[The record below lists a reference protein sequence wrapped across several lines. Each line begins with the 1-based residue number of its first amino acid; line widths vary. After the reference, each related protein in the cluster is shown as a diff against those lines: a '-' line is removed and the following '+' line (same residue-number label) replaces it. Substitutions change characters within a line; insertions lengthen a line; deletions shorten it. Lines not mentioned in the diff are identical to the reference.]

1 MIKKINFLFDILNK
15 KQKTRLS
22 ILLFL
27 MVFSSL
33 IEITTIVFLIE
44 FVSILGSE
52 GFSSG
57 VSIIERFANILN
69 LNTDFLN
76 LETFSYILI
85 FTIALNSIFVLAT
98 IYFTSKL
105 SLTTGGEMESS
116 LFRYYLRKNYLFHIN
131 SSSSQ
136 LMNNIFELVRR
147 VSNFVLEPSLV
158 IISKIIFLLP
168 LLTGLIIYQ
177 PLVAV
182 ISIFLILTSYMI
194 FFRLFRHKM
203 GNLGKTESVITEKKY
218 SILQEGL
225 NGIKEVKI
233 LNKFD
238 FFKNI
243 YDQLFAKLV
252 QIEVNRDIIGKFPRY
267 LIELFFFVFTVLI
280 ILFLSRSLNLT
291 FNEIIISLS
300 IFIICSYKIIPAFQQ
315 IYYHL
320 TIIKN
325 HIPALDQISEDLKK
339 SIQNEDLKDLKLRNN
354 TNFSNFNKIIINNLS
369 FDYNNKNLSIVKNL
383 SFEIKRGDKIALT
396 GLSGSGKTT
405 LINIILGL
413 LTPSSGEILI
423 DNEKINISNL
433 NNWQKILGFVPQSI
447 FFNERSIKENIAFGI
462 PKKDIDINKVKEL
475 IKKTKL
481 SKVVES
487 LPHKENTE
495 VGERGIKLSGGQQQR
510 LGIARALYNDP
521 KILILDEATNSLDN
535 LTENEILAFLENF
548 GKEITVIM
556 IAHKNDVI
564 KRFNKI
570 IFLHRGIISGFDNYE
585 NLIKSNEDFKNL
597 IDVKKTTEKDN
608 LF

>member
-1 MIKKINFLFDILNK
+1 
-15 KQKTRLS
+15 
-22 ILLFL
+22 

-52 GFSSG
+52 GFISNG
-57 VSIIERFANILN
+57 SIIARLSEIFSF
-69 LNTDFLN
+69 NTDFLN
-76 LETFSYILI
+76 LKVFSYILM
-85 FTIALNSIFVLAT
+85 FVIALNSIFVLTT
-98 IYFTSKL
+98 IYFTSKF

-116 LFRYYLRKNYLFHIN
+116 LFKYYLKKNYLFHIN

-158 IISKIIFLLP
+158 IISKIIFLFP

-177 PLVAV
+177 PIIAV
-182 ISIFLILTSYMI
+182 ISIFLITVSYII
-194 FFRLFRHKM
+194 FFRLFKNKM
-203 GNLGKTESVITEKKY
+203 SNLGKTESVITEKKY

-243 YDQLFAKLV
+243 YDQLFTKLV

-267 LIELFFFVFTVLI
+267 LIELFFFVFTILI
-280 ILFLSRSLNLT
+280 ILFLSRSLNLS
-291 FNEIIISLS
+291 FSEIIISLS

-325 HIPALDQISEDLKK
+325 HIPALDEISEDLKK
-339 SIQNEDLKDLKLRNN
+339 SIQNENFKDLSKNN
-354 TNFSNFNKIIINNLS
+354 RNFSNFNKINIRNLT
-369 FDYNNKNLSIVKNL
+369 FDYKNKNLSIIKNL
-383 SFEIKRGDKIALT
+383 SFEINQGDKIAIT

-413 LTPSSGEILI
+413 LKPSKGEILI
-423 DNEKINISNL
+423 NNEKIDNSNL
-433 NNWQKILGFVPQSI
+433 SSFQKILGFVPQSI

-462 PKKDIDINKVKEL
+462 PKEDININKVKEL
-475 IKKTKL
+475 IKTTKL

-487 LPHKENTE
+487 LPAAEDTE

-535 LTENEILAFLENF
+535 LTENEILDSLENL
-548 GKEITVIM
+548 GDKITVIM
-556 IAHKNDVI
+556 IAHKSDVI
-564 KRFNKI
+564 KRFSKI
-570 IFLHRGIISGFDNYE
+570 IFLHKGVISGFNNYDN
-585 NLIKSNEDFKNL
+585 LMRSNEEFKNL
-597 IDVKKTTEKDN
+597 IN
-608 LF
+608 LRNNLKSTIQIKND

>member
-1 MIKKINFLFDILNK
+1 
-15 KQKTRLS
+15 
-22 ILLFL
+22 

-52 GFSSG
+52 GFISNG
-57 VSIIERFANILN
+57 SIIARLSEIFSF
-69 LNTDFLN
+69 NTDFLN
-76 LETFSYILI
+76 LKVFSYILM
-85 FTIALNSIFVLAT
+85 FVIALNSIFVLTT
-98 IYFTSKL
+98 IYFTSKF

-116 LFRYYLRKNYLFHIN
+116 LFKYYLKKNYLFHIN

-158 IISKIIFLLP
+158 IISKIIFLFP

-177 PLVAV
+177 PIIAV
-182 ISIFLILTSYMI
+182 ISIFLITVSYII
-194 FFRLFRHKM
+194 FFRLFKNKM
-203 GNLGKTESVITEKKY
+203 SNLGKTESVITEKKY

-243 YDQLFAKLV
+243 YDQLFTKLV

-267 LIELFFFVFTVLI
+267 LIELFFFVFTILI
-280 ILFLSRSLNLT
+280 ILFLSRSLNLS
-291 FNEIIISLS
+291 FSEIIISLS

-325 HIPALDQISEDLKK
+325 HIPALDEISEDLKK
-339 SIQNEDLKDLKLRNN
+339 SIQNENFKDFSKNN
-354 TNFSNFNKIIINNLS
+354 RNFSNFNKINIRNLT
-369 FDYNNKNLSIVKNL
+369 FDYKNKNLSIIKNL
-383 SFEIKRGDKIALT
+383 SFEINQGDKIAIT

-413 LTPSSGEILI
+413 LKPSKGEILI
-423 DNEKINISNL
+423 NNEKIDNSNL
-433 NNWQKILGFVPQSI
+433 SSFQKILGFVPQSI

-462 PKKDIDINKVKEL
+462 PKEDININKVKEL
-475 IKKTKL
+475 IKTTKL

-487 LPHKENTE
+487 LPAAEDTE

-535 LTENEILAFLENF
+535 LTENEILDSLENL
-548 GKEITVIM
+548 GDKITVIM
-556 IAHKNDVI
+556 IAHKSDVI
-564 KRFNKI
+564 KRFSKI
-570 IFLHRGIISGFDNYE
+570 IFLHKGVISGFNNYDN
-585 NLIKSNEDFKNL
+585 LMRSNEEFKNL
-597 IDVKKTTEKDN
+597 IN
-608 LF
+608 LRNNLKSTIQIKND